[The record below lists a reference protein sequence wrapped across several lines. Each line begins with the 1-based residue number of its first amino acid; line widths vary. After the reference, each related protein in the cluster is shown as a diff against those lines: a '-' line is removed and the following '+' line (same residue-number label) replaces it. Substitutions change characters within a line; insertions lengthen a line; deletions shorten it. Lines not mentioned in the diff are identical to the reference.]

1 MYLIFS
7 AAVLKLRKMK
17 QLRESTLLF
26 LQRIRMGAFAVCEQ
40 PASVLRTSAMRKGT
54 CECAFRM
61 HKKWANLC
69 ARKKTQMSNPISKIY
84 FVNTL

>member
-26 LQRIRMGAFAVCEQ
+26 LQRIRMGAFAFREAEGR
-40 PASVLRTSAMRKGT
+40 AS
-54 CECAFRM
+54 AFRM
-61 HKKWANLC
+61 
-69 ARKKTQMSNPISKIY
+69 Q
-84 FVNTL
+84 